1 MSVNGSEDWIE
12 LFLDWT
18 EGIPSPRIFRL
29 WAAICTLA
37 GALERRVHIVSA
49 GKTLF
54 PNMYVLLVGTP
65 GVGKTQVI
73 EHVND
78 LWHVLVDLHVAPHD
92 VTKAALIDCLA
103 QASRKMVLGE
113 AHLLEYNS
121 LLVAADEFGV
131 LVPSHDLE
139 FLSTLNRIFDNPP
152 QHRQNRRGLQQ
163 QVDIIN
169 PQLNIIGGVQPAYLA
184 NLLPEEAWSMGFMSR
199 VIMIFSG
206 EKVKFKLN
214 LSSKDQLR
222 GNAKVRDL
230 LILKTKQVLKLY
242 GRLEWAKEAEDAIEK
257 WNEDGLPP
265 VPEHSKMEHYN
276 QRRLLHVLKLCVI
289 STVSRGAAVIDPID
303 FNRARDW
310 LLEAEQFMP
319 DVFREMVQRSDRQV
333 IDELHWHAWKIW
345 IKDKKP
351 IHEAKLFEFLRIRA
365 PSDKV
370 PKILDIA
377 VRAGM
382 FTDLGMHYYQPRP
395 KHEHGME

>member
-1 MSVNGSEDWIE
+1 MSANESEDWIE

-18 EGIPSPRIFRL
+18 EGIPSPRIFRQ

-78 LWHVLVDLHVAPHD
+78 LWHVFTELHVAPHD

-103 QASRKMVLGE
+103 QASSRRVLGE
-113 AHLLEYNS
+113 SELLEYNS

-163 QVDIIN
+163 QVDITN
-169 PQLNIIGGVQPAYLA
+169 PQLNIVGGVQPAYLA

-199 VIMIFSG
+199 VIMVFSG

-214 LSSKDQLR
+214 LRSDAKLR
-222 GNAKVRDL
+222 GNAAVRDV
-230 LILKTKQVLKLY
+230 LISKTQKILGLF
-242 GRLEWAKEAEDAIEK
+242 GRLDWTEEAENAVEK
-257 WNEDGLPP
+257 WNEGGLEP

-276 QRRLLHVLKLCVI
+276 QRRLLHVLKLCII
-289 STVSRGAAVIDPID
+289 SAVSRSSFVIDALD

-310 LLEAEQFMP
+310 LFEVEQFMP

-333 IDELHWHAWKIW
+333 IDELHWYAWKLW
-345 IKDKKP
+345 VKDKQP
-351 IHEAKLFEFLRIRA
+351 IHEARLFEFLRIRA
-365 PSDKV
+365 PSDKI
-370 PKILDIA
+370 PRILDIA

-382 FTDLGMHYYQPRP
+382 FENLGLNFYKPKP